1 MDKLIS
7 LARINKAILAQ
18 GPGIFCICIIP
29 EKVDKL

>member
-7 LARINKAILAQ
+7 LARIKAVLAQ